1 MKREFVIVTDSTTDL
16 PHELAKKLG
25 LVIMPLAFTLE
36 NQTYRNTLDNK
47 AMDPHDFYER
57 VHAGAMPITTQVNPD
72 EYMER
77 LRPILVEGKDI
88 LILGFS
94 SALSGTFNS
103 ARLAKEMLDEEF
115 PERQIIAIDTLSASM
130 GEGLLVYL
138 AAQKKQSGKTL
149 EEVADFV
156 LDTRLKICHWFT
168 VTDIAH
174 LKRGGRLSG
183 AAAFVAEMLKIQP
196 ILHVDKEGRLIP
208 RNKVIGRKKALR
220 ALVDKMLQTVD
231 KDVEQTIM
239 ISHGDDLEAATFVKS
254 LIEAELPV
262 KEIIINYIGPV
273 IGAHAGPG
281 TIALFYQGLER

>member
-138 AAQKKQSGKTL
+138 AAQKKQL
-149 EEVADFV
+149 
-156 LDTRLKICHWFT
+156 
-168 VTDIAH
+168 
-174 LKRGGRLSG
+174 
-183 AAAFVAEMLKIQP
+183 Q
-196 ILHVDKEGRLIP
+196 IL
-208 RNKVIGRKKALR
+208 
-220 ALVDKMLQTVD
+220 
-231 KDVEQTIM
+231 
-239 ISHGDDLEAATFVKS
+239 F
-254 LIEAELPV
+254 
-262 KEIIINYIGPV
+262 
-273 IGAHAGPG
+273 
-281 TIALFYQGLER
+281 